1 MLRETPTR
9 REAAH
14 TTCTCTCCMCMLH
27 VDADR
32 PAPSQSISASAQPLS
47 ISDSSSHPPHTPR
60 RVRWIAVP
68 SGYAQ
73 NGDGKIIYK
82 EFCELMKP
90 YELPSGA

>member
-1 MLRETPTR
+1 MQT
-9 REAAH
+9 
-14 TTCTCTCCMCMLH
+14 
-27 VDADR
+27 
-32 PAPSQSISASAQPLS
+32 APPPPNPSLPLLFL
-47 ISDSSSHPPHTPR
+47 SDSPTPPHTLLTPSSHPPHTPR